1 MGPDWGV
8 RWKGEGGGGG
18 FFGGAMGGVAA
29 PAVAA
34 AVKTAGA
41 QKKQEETGQNGKQV
55 RRRWNALLGFG
66 RMRGQMF
73 GAGEIVLAEESFF
86 IEAQVARDG
95 THEPVAE
102 DAAGQ
107 LGPIFIFQGLDETGA
122 DARGLG
128 EFVHGN
134 FAQLALALQAFT
146 KISPGHEPEP
156 VLDNP
161 SATAKLMTRRALAKK
176 QRGIPERTI
185 SGGIR
190 ECQTEKKTSNGPRKV
205 DN

>member
-1 MGPDWGV
+1 M
-8 RWKGEGGGGG
+8 RSI
-18 FFGGAMGGVAA
+18 AA

-34 AVKTAGA
+34 GVKDASE
-41 QKKQEETGQNGKQV
+41 QEQHDENRQSGKPL
-55 RRRWNALLGFG
+55 RRGWNALLGFG

-73 GAGEIVLAEESFF
+73 RAGQIVIAQERFF
-86 IEAQVARDG
+86 IEAQITRDG
-95 THEPVAE
+95 AHEPVAE

-107 LGPIFIFQGLDETGA
+107 LGPIFILECLHKTGA

-161 SATAKLMTRRALAKK
+161 SATAKQSFTGATAERSLTTVTAKRLTRRALAKISLDPSTDY
-176 QRGIPERTI
+176 RRTNPAV
-185 SGGIR
+185 
-190 ECQTEKKTSNGPRKV
+190 SNGV
-205 DN
+205 ECCQWAGHCELI

>member
-1 MGPDWGV
+1 MGRVLRLRLHGQG
-8 RWKGEGGGGG
+8 RSGG
-18 FFGGAMGGVAA
+18 FSCGAIGGVAA

-34 AVKTAGA
+34 AVKKAGA
-41 QKKQEETGQNGKQV
+41 QKKQEENGQNGKPL

-86 IEAQVARDG
+86 IEAQVGGDG

-102 DAAGQ
+102 DGAGQ

-176 QRGIPERTI
+176 KSGIPEQTI

-190 ECQTEKKTSNGPRKV
+190 
-205 DN
+205 